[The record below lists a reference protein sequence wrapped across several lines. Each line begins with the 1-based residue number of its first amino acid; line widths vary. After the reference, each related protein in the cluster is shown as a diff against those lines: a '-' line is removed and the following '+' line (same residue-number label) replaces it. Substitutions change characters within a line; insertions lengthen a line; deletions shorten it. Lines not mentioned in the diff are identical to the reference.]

1 VTWSIERRTVV
12 ITGGNS
18 GIGLAT
24 AAELSRRGAD
34 VVLTARDPVRGRAAA
49 DQIEAETHRTVTPM
63 VLDLASFASIRSF
76 ADELATRGRTDVLIN
91 NAGVYVSSR
100 RITADGHEWTMGVN
114 HLGPFLLTC
123 LLISD
128 PATLPHRIVNVAS
141 EMHRNTKIDPGFNEL
156 ESGGRYRGAQAYARS
171 KLANIL
177 FTRELARRLDDTGSS
192 TFAVHPG
199 VVATRIAQDGDS
211 RLGSLLWKA
220 SSRWMRTPE
229 EGAAT
234 SIYLATE
241 SGIERYS
248 GDYFSD
254 ERVVEP
260 SAAGLDHD
268 AAARLWER
276 SAADTGCRRR

>member
-1 VTWSIERRTVV
+1 VTWSIEHRTVV

-24 AAELSRRGAD
+24 ATELSRRGAD
-34 VVLTARDPVRGRAAA
+34 VVLTARDPGRGRAAA

-63 VLDLASFASIRSF
+63 VLDLSSFASIRSF

-100 RITADGHEWTMGVN
+100 RITADRHEWTMGVN

-123 LLISD
+123 LLASD

-141 EMHRNTKIDPGFNEL
+141 EMHRNTKHDPGFSEL
-156 ESGGRYRGAQAYARS
+156 ESGSRYRGTQAYARS

-177 FTRELARRLDDTGSS
+177 FTGELARRLDDTGSS

-276 SAADTGCRRR
+276 SAADTGCHRR

>member
-1 VTWSIERRTVV
+1 VTWSIEHRTVV

-123 LLISD
+123 LLVSD

-141 EMHRNTKIDPGFNEL
+141 EMHRNTKHDPGFSEL
-156 ESGGRYRGAQAYARS
+156 ESGGRYRGTQAYARS

-177 FTRELARRLDDTGSS
+177 FTGELARRLDDTGSS

-229 EGAAT
+229 EGAST

-276 SAADTGCRRR
+276 SAADTGCHRR